1 MDDEKLRAYLKAI
14 GMGCFVTY
22 YDRFASAAVSRADLI
37 ELLHTQEGYT
47 EKSGGSRT
55 SKARAIIAAGAS
67 EEALRLI
74 IASNRVND
82 DLRNAA
88 RKLLMKNVA

>member
-1 MDDEKLRAYLKAI
+1 MDDQKLHTYLRAI

-22 YDRFASAAVSRADLI
+22 YSKFADEAISRVDLI
-37 ELLHTQEGYT
+37 ELLHTQKGYT
-47 EKSGGSRT
+47 EKSSGSRT
-55 SKARAIIAAGAS
+55 SKARTIISAGAS

-82 DLRNAA
+82 DLRDEA
-88 RKLLMKNVA
+88 RKLLVKNFS

>member
-37 ELLHTQEGYT
+37 ELLHT
-47 EKSGGSRT
+47 
-55 SKARAIIAAGAS
+55 
-67 EEALRLI
+67 
-74 IASNRVND
+74 
-82 DLRNAA
+82 
-88 RKLLMKNVA
+88 

>member
-1 MDDEKLRAYLKAI
+1 MTKNYTPTLKLLVWGA
-14 GMGCFVTY
+14 FVTY
-22 YDRFASAAVSRADLI
+22 YSKFANTTISRADLI

-47 EKSGGSRT
+47 EKSCGSRT
-55 SKARAIIAAGAS
+55 SKASNHFPQGQS

-82 DLRNAA
+82 DF
-88 RKLLMKNVA
+88 KG

>member
-1 MDDEKLRAYLKAI
+1 MDDEKLHAYLKAI

-22 YDRFASAAVSRADLI
+22 YGKFASSTISRADLI

-47 EKSGGSRT
+47 EKSCGSRA

-74 IASNRVND
+74 IASSRVND
-82 DLRNAA
+82 DLRDGA
-88 RKLLMKNVA
+88 RKLLVKNFA

>member
-1 MDDEKLRAYLKAI
+1 MDDKKLYSCLKSM

-22 YDRFASAAVSRADLI
+22 YTKFANSAISRADLV

-47 EKSGGSRT
+47 EKSCENRI
-55 SKARAIIAAGAS
+55 SKARAIISAKAD

-74 IASNRVND
+74 IASGRVSD
-82 DLRNAA
+82 DLRDEA
-88 RKLLMKNVA
+88 RKLLK